1 MRMSNKRILGAFA
14 LAGLV
19 AAGGSAFTATS
30 TIDDSAINVGSVA
43 QAVSG
48 ATITNVAHTYTPATD
63 TTTAISA
70 KAEQL
75 LSTTAGVVKVSIND
89 GELQNCTVTL
99 TDVAPLGTDE
109 GASDFSNIAC
119 DITDITNV
127 TSVRFV
133 VNG

>member
-1 MRMSNKRILGAFA
+1 MRKSTKLVVALGA
-14 LAGLV
+14 AGII
-19 AAGGSAFTATS
+19 AAAGSAFTATS

-43 QAVSG
+43 QTVSG
-48 ATITNVAHTYTPATD
+48 ATITNVSHTYTASTD

-89 GELQNCTVTL
+89 GTLQNCTVTV

-109 GASDFSNIAC
+109 GAGDFSTIAC
-119 DITDITNV
+119 DITDVANV

-133 VNG
+133 ING

>member
-1 MRMSNKRILGAFA
+1 MRKSTKLLVA
-14 LAGLV
+14 LAAAGTV
-19 AAGGSAFTATS
+19 AAAGSAFTATS
-30 TIDDSAINVGSVA
+30 TIDDPAINVGSVN
-43 QAVSG
+43 QSVSG
-48 ATITNVAHTYTPATD
+48 ATITNVVHSYTAATD

-89 GELQNCTVTL
+89 GALQNCTVTV

-109 GASDFSNIAC
+109 GAGDFSDIAC
-119 DITDITNV
+119 DITDVANV

-133 VNG
+133 ING